1 MRKHKQ
7 IKYNTN
13 LKFKQYAILFIYFLN
28 FFKKISF

>member
-13 LKFKQYAILFIYFLN
+13 IIKFKQYAILFIFFN
-28 FFKKISF
+28 FF